1 MRGQA
6 STEFLVTIG
15 IIFAFTVPILFLM
28 FTVSELGY
36 EDTARA
42 QADASARSLAE
53 TLNFVYSQG
62 DGAKRVIL
70 LNTPPSTREVVVASG
85 EVSVV
90 MTIGDGTYEGVAP
103 TFASVYPDPK
113 TLDKSGLF
121 FVVVT
126 NDGGQVTVEGVG

>member
-1 MRGQA
+1 MKGQA
-6 STEFLVTIG
+6 STEFLVTLG
-15 IIFAFTVPILFLM
+15 IVFAFTVPILFLM

-42 QADASARSLAE
+42 QTDASARSLAE

-70 LNTPPSTREVVVASG
+70 LNTAPSTEGVIVSGG

-90 MTIGDGTYEGVAP
+90 MNIGDGVYEGVAP
-103 TFASVYPDPK
+103 TFAETYPDP
-113 TLDKSGLF
+113 TELDKSGLF
-121 FVVVT
+121 FVIVT
-126 NDGGQVTVEGVG
+126 NEGGRLTVEGVG